1 MSIYAIKH
9 VRQPNIYIQ
18 CCSVHFR
25 QASLAFRS
33 LIDFSK
39 YDVKDIPKLV
49 PFPAP
54 SASPPP
60 ATSSG
65 SSDSSSYVSGTQ
77 CVTETVDSESIR
89 STVDQ
94 SVVTESDYE
103 GVQVNVVTVND
114 DDTDSSKE
122 EDIQYGQVHLIQQNL
137 NI

>member
-1 MSIYAIKH
+1 MLGNPIYTYNAVLLI
-9 VRQPNIYIQ
+9 
-18 CCSVHFR
+18 FR

-49 PFPAP
+49 PFHAP

-65 SSDSSSYVSGTQ
+65 SSDSSSYVSGTK
-77 CVTETVDSESIR
+77 CATETVDSESIR
-89 STVDQ
+89 STIDQ
-94 SVVTESDYE
+94 SVITESDYE
-103 GVQVNVVTVND
+103 GVQVNVVAVSD

-122 EDIQYGQVHLIQQNL
+122 EDEQHGGQVHTL
-137 NI
+137 

>member
-1 MSIYAIKH
+1 MLLRAYNAVLLI
-9 VRQPNIYIQ
+9 
-18 CCSVHFR
+18 FR

-33 LIDFSK
+33 LINFSK

-60 ATSSG
+60 AASSG
-65 SSDSSSYVSGTQ
+65 SSDSSSYVSGTK

-103 GVQVNVVTVND
+103 GVQVNVVAVSD
-114 DDTDSSKE
+114 DDTDLSKE
-122 EDIQYGQVHLIQQNL
+122 EGIQHGQVHTLYSRLTYTTESYI
-137 NI
+137 